1 MTLKFLE
8 IKDFLK
14 MIAEKPKDP
23 SEKDFCVLTTNH
35 KMLSF
40 DAVTLNFQTVFLCA
54 AGSCITTVG
63 HHRFLTSSHS
73 LSVIPAHTTFS
84 ISDISKDFKA
94 FLLLFKP
101 DFLKKGFVK
110 SEIMYELLYISPEYA
125 PIFDL
130 NTTDFSDTLYKITK
144 IKEENDQQ
152 SPFCTEVSRLYILQ
166 ILYDYNRVCELCL
179 INSDK
184 LINRQYQVL
193 YQFRKLTDEHFSTL
207 KTVKEYA
214 GLMNLSAKYMSE
226 CVKNHTGTAALSLI
240 QNRIILEAEQLLNY
254 STLSIKSISYQLGF
268 SSAASFSR
276 FFKGLKGVSPVEFRT
291 KP

>member
-1 MTLKFLE
+1 MKVKSLE

-14 MIAEKPKDP
+14 IAAGKPRAATQT
-23 SEKDFCVLTTNH
+23 DFCVI
-35 KMLSF
+35 
-40 DAVTLNFQTVFLCA
+40 DADSKNFSLNAENLNFHAIFLCTN
-54 AGSCITTVG
+54 GNCTTTVG
-63 HHRFLTSSHS
+63 PHRFLTDSKC
-73 LSVIPAHTTFS
+73 LTAVPPDTTFS
-84 ISDISKDFKA
+84 ISDTSEDFKA
-94 FLLLFKP
+94 CLLLFKS

-110 SEIMYELLYISPEYA
+110 TDIMEELLYISPEYA
-125 PIFDL
+125 PVFNL
-130 NTTDFSDTLYKITK
+130 NTADFNDSLYKIKK
-144 IKEENDQQ
+144 IKEENEKQT
-152 SPFCTEVSRLYILQ
+152 PFCTEVSRLYILQ

-179 INSDK
+179 INSEK

-193 YQFRKLTDEHFSTL
+193 YQFRKLTDQHFSTK

-214 GLMNLSAKYMSE
+214 DLMNLSAKYLSE
-226 CVKNHTGTAALSLI
+226 CVKNHTGAAALSLI

-276 FFKGLKGVSPVEFRT
+276 FFKGLRGMSPVEFRM

>member
-1 MTLKFLE
+1 MTVKSLE
-8 IKDFLK
+8 IEDFLK
-14 MIAEKPKDP
+14 ITTGKHRSNAEV
-23 SEKDFCVLTTNH
+23 DFCVSAIDH

-40 DAVTLNFQTVFLCA
+40 DAVTLNFQTVFLCT
-54 AGSCITTVG
+54 AGSCTTTVG
-63 HHRFLTSSHS
+63 PHRYLSASHS

-84 ISDISKDFKA
+84 ISVISKDFKA
-94 FLLLFKP
+94 YLLLFKP
-101 DFLKKGFVK
+101 DFLKKGFVRT
-110 SEIMYELLYISPEYA
+110 EIMEELLYISPEYA

-130 NTTDFSDTLYKITK
+130 NTADFTDTLYKITK

-166 ILYDYNRVCELCL
+166 ILYGYNRVCELCL

-184 LINRQYQVL
+184 LINRQYQIL
-193 YQFRKLTDEHFSTL
+193 YQFRKLTDKHFSTL

-214 GLMNLSAKYMSE
+214 GLMNLSAKYLSE

-268 SSAASFSR
+268 SSVASFSR
-276 FFKGLKGVSPVEFRT
+276 FFKGLKGISPAEFRT

>member
-1 MTLKFLE
+1 MDVKSLDIE
-8 IKDFLK
+8 DFLK
-14 MIAEKPKDP
+14 ITTGKPRSAAEVDYL
-23 SEKDFCVLTTNH
+23 VLTSDH

-40 DAVTLNFQTVFLCA
+40 DAVALNFQAVLLCT

-63 HHRFLTSSHS
+63 PHRFLTASHS
-73 LSVIPAHTTFS
+73 LSVIPAHTPFS
-84 ISDISKDFKA
+84 MVDISNDFKA
-94 FLLLFKP
+94 SMLLFKP

-110 SEIMYELLYISPEYA
+110 TDIMEELLYVSPEYA

-130 NTTDFSDTLYKITK
+130 NTADYDDTLYKITK
-144 IKEENDQQ
+144 IQDENQQQ

-166 ILYDYNRVCELCL
+166 ILYDYSRVCELCL

-193 YQFRKLTDEHFSTL
+193 YQFRKLTDKHFNTL

-214 GLMNLSAKYMSE
+214 GLMNLSAKYLSE
-226 CVKNHTGTAALSLI
+226 CVKNNTGRAALSLI
-240 QNRIILEAEQLLNY
+240 QNRILLEAEQLLTY
-254 STLSIKSISYQLGF
+254 STLSVKSISYKLGF
-268 SSAASFSR
+268 VSAASFSR
-276 FFKGLKGVSPVEFRT
+276 FFKGLKGISPIDFRK